1 MQVQVG
7 LGEMMNW
14 ELIEIM
20 LEIIEKAISV
30 IEDEIGQE
38 QDCEF
43 TEELW
48 NLIQAWGRLI
58 TIVEDQKGGVKR

>member
-1 MQVQVG
+1 
-7 LGEMMNW
+7 MNW

-48 NLIQAWGRLI
+48 NLIQSWGRLV
-58 TIVEDQKGGVKR
+58 TIVENQKGGDKK